1 MSYIAFLEP
10 KCHFFDTMNNS
21 EFLKQINTYYPLSKQ
36 TTAALIEICSE
47 EHFQKNELLLESGSM
62 ARYYYFIKSG
72 LIGYYTTDEEGNNIY
87 KIFFEEN
94 SFVAST
100 SAIIKN
106 EPSDFSI
113 IALEDCSVIKYPTK
127 AFRELL
133 EKHHDL
139 ALFHIKYLE
148 KNWVVKK
155 EPLEVSLKFETAKQR
170 YLLLLKNKS
179 LYDRLK
185 QHHIASYL
193 GITPTQLSRI
203 KKEINR

>member
-1 MSYIAFLEP
+1 
-10 KCHFFDTMNNS
+10 MNNS
-21 EFLKQINTYYPLSKQ
+21 EFLHQINTYYPLSEE
-36 TTAALIEICSE
+36 TTKALVEICSE
-47 EHFQKNELLLESGSM
+47 ENFQKNELLLESGSM
-62 ARYYYFIKSG
+62 ARYYYVVKSG

-113 IALEDCSVIKYPTK
+113 IALEDCSVIKYPVKT
-127 AFRELL
+127 FRELV

-139 ALFHIKYLE
+139 ALFQIRYLE

-170 YLLLLKNKS
+170 YILLLENKS
-179 LYDRLK
+179 LHDRLK

-203 KKEINR
+203 KKEINK

>member
-1 MSYIAFLEP
+1 
-10 KCHFFDTMNNS
+10 MNNS
-21 EFLKQINTYYPLSKQ
+21 EFLKQINAYYPLSEE
-36 TTAALIEICSE
+36 TSNALMDICSE
-47 EHFQKNELLLESGSM
+47 EQYKKNDLLLEAGNM
-62 ARYYYFIKSG
+62 ARFYYFIKSG

-100 SAIIKN
+100 AAIIKN

-113 IALEDCSVIKYPTK
+113 IALEDCSVIKYPVK

-133 EKHHDL
+133 EKYHDL
-139 ALFHIKYLE
+139 ALFHLRYLE
-148 KNWVVKK
+148 TNWVVKK

-170 YLLLLKNKS
+170 YLLLLQNKP
-179 LYDRLK
+179 LYERLK

-203 KKEINR
+203 RKEINK

>member
-1 MSYIAFLEP
+1 
-10 KCHFFDTMNNS
+10 MNNS
-21 EFLKQINTYYPLSKQ
+21 EFLKQVNTYYPLSEE
-36 TTAALIEICSE
+36 TITALLDICSE
-47 EHFQKNELLLESGSM
+47 EQYKKNELLLEAGNM

-72 LIGYYTTDEEGNNIY
+72 LIGYYTIGEDGNYIY

-106 EPSDFSI
+106 EPSEFSI
-113 IALEDCSVIKYPTK
+113 IALEDCSVIKYPVK

-139 ALFHIKYLE
+139 ALFHLRYLE

-170 YLLLLKNKS
+170 YLSLLDNKP
-179 LYDRLK
+179 LHDRLK

-203 KKEINR
+203 KKEING